1 MLIPSPE
8 GFDQQWR
15 FPNRALDDDLFRQEL
30 YVAIEDYFEINTGS
44 VDSEAVLWEGFKAYM
59 RGVCISK
66 STGLLRDLRNTLSQL
81 ESELNALDTEW
92 RVTVDPGYNKK
103 RVALV
108 LENREV
114 ADREI
119 LYMGKY
125 PKSMEKGISLD
136 EFWPKCE
143 SIRRRVTFHIGGHT
157 LRSTTDPVSYGAMD
171 PIFSDRHRFPSF
183 YRTVPNE
190 MHEARAISR
199 LLKHFGWTWVG
210 ILTSDDESGKRAGE
224 ELEREISRSGGCVAY
239 LLRVRKPPHARKT
252 EMEQIVKT
260 ISVSSVNVVIVHC
273 SLAYMLSGLLDHLQ
287 GLPTKVWITSAV
299 TSHLKDPLDTSRM
312 NMFNGAL
319 EFSIPK
325 GQIPGLT
332 DFLYSVNPL
341 HFSDNFMVVWYWVLT
356 FHCNPYLLDRTVVY
370 DPDFPRCKGNET
382 MRDVDLS
389 IYDAYNFYITYS
401 VYTAVYAVAHALH
414 NMISSKADSGH
425 TSQSESLEKDFQP
438 WQLHHYMRDLHFK
451 TSSDHEIYF
460 DDLGDPPTRFDIFN
474 WLYFAPGNSTRIK
487 VGSFHRSPS
496 GEEQLTIDDR
506 AILWHPNFKQITPT
520 SVCGESCPPGYRK
533 VPLEG
538 KPVCCYACALC
549 SEGEIT
555 NKSDMANCLAC
566 PEDQWSNQKRDACIP
581 RVIEFLAYEDQLGVA
596 LSSITSFF
604 SLLTAGVLA
613 VFFKYRNTPLVKA
626 NNRDLSYILL
636 VSLLL
641 SFLCCLLFIGR
652 PSKTSCLLRQ
662 TAFGIIFTIA
672 VSSVLAKTI
681 TVIIAFNATK
691 PGSKLR
697 KWVDPRVSRLLVLFC
712 SLGEVV
718 ICVVW
723 LLSSAPFPDI
733 DTTSETGKMIL
744 QCNEGSAVA
753 FYAAVGY
760 MGFLALLS
768 FVVASIARKLPAT
781 FNEAQFITFSM
792 LVFCSVWVSFIPAY
806 LSTKGR
812 YMVAVEI
819 FAILTSSAGLLGC
832 IFIPKVYIILLRPE
846 LNTKE
851 YLMRRQGT
859 L

>member
-1 MLIPSPE
+1 MACHD
-8 GFDQQWR
+8 DQLLQHLSLHSDRSAQCQHPTR
-15 FPNRALDDDLFRQEL
+15 FNS
-30 YVAIEDYFEINTGS
+30 G
-44 VDSEAVLWEGFKAYM
+44 
-59 RGVCISK
+59 GV
-66 STGLLRDLRNTLSQL
+66 
-81 ESELNALDTEW
+81 
-92 RVTVDPGYNKK
+92 V
-103 RVALV
+103 
-108 LENREV
+108 
-114 ADREI
+114 
-119 LYMGKY
+119 
-125 PKSMEKGISLD
+125 
-136 EFWPKCE
+136 
-143 SIRRRVTFHIGGHT
+143 
-157 LRSTTDPVSYGAMD
+157 STTDVHLVSISHSL
-171 PIFSDRHRFPSF
+171 PQTQCSSSFP
-183 YRTVPNE
+183 
-190 MHEARAISR
+190 A
-199 LLKHFGWTWVG
+199 
-210 ILTSDDESGKRAGE
+210 
-224 ELEREISRSGGCVAY
+224 C
-239 LLRVRKPPHARKT
+239 
-252 EMEQIVKT
+252 
-260 ISVSSVNVVIVHC
+260 
-273 SLAYMLSGLLDHLQ
+273 
-287 GLPTKVWITSAV
+287 
-299 TSHLKDPLDTSRM
+299 
-312 NMFNGAL
+312 
-319 EFSIPK
+319 
-325 GQIPGLT
+325 
-332 DFLYSVNPL
+332 
-341 HFSDNFMVVWYWVLT
+341 
-356 FHCNPYLLDRTVVY
+356 
-370 DPDFPRCKGNET
+370 
-382 MRDVDLS
+382 
-389 IYDAYNFYITYS
+389 S
-401 VYTAVYAVAHALH
+401 VYMTKLDNIVTMWYIDLELLLPVTHQTGFNL
-414 NMISSKADSGH
+414 NLQCNNESS
-425 TSQSESLEKDFQP
+425 SL
-438 WQLHHYMRDLHFK
+438 LHHYMRDLHFK
-451 TSSDHEIYF
+451 TTSGDEIYF
-460 DDLGDPPTRFDIFN
+460 DDLGDPPTNFHIFN
-474 WLYFAPGNSTRIK
+474 WHYLDWGNSTRIK
-487 VGSFHRSPS
+487 VGSYHRSPS

-506 AILWHPNFKQITPT
+506 AILWHPDFNQIIPT
-520 SVCGESCPPGYRK
+520 SVCSESCPPGYRK
-533 VPLEG
+533 IPLEE

-555 NKSDMANCLAC
+555 NTSDMANCLAC

-596 LSSITSFF
+596 LSSVTSFF
-604 SLLTAGVLA
+604 SLLTAGVLG
-613 VFFKYRNTPLVKA
+613 VFIKYRNTPLVKA

-636 VSLLL
+636 LSLLL

-733 DTTSETGKMIL
+733 DTTSETGKLIL

-832 IFIPKVYIILLRPE
+832 IFIPKVYIILLRRE

-851 YLMRRQGT
+851 YLMGRQGT
-859 L
+859 LRDLQDWDSCISQY